1 MTVEIRAWDTTLME
15 SQGSGLPEYLDVL
28 WRRKWSIILPTILGI
43 SLALVLSE
51 RQEPSYV
58 STSEVLVLPV
68 RDPSSLAPAPILIE
82 NELRIADSFAVRE
95 LAQDRLAIEG
105 EAAPT
110 SVDNPPETQTLVFS
124 SASSDPRFAQATA
137 DAYTDAYLEFR
148 TRTQLENVDAAA
160 NALEEVIAQLNAE
173 IADAREMLQDASG
186 TEAAD
191 LQFKVST
198 LTTQVSEHQARLDDL
213 ELLRTAEVGEILA
226 PASLPDS
233 PSSPNQVKAVVLGGA
248 VGFLVGLGL
257 AFLRERLDPRVRG
270 RDDLEEAADAP
281 LLATVPWVRRPVR
294 VGVSGGLDSDPRVAE
309 AFRAL
314 RARILFAASQRP
326 LHSLLITSPTQGEGK
341 TTTAASLA
349 VAMAEAGKRVVLVD
363 ADLHNRGLGAYF
375 PGQDAIGFTDVLME
389 PGLLNDAI
397 TPTSVEHVSMVSSSS
412 GALPVGGFSASA
424 VHEIVKRLEAVA
436 DLVILDSTPVLSLSD
451 ALELAPTMEGVLMVV
466 DVGTA
471 SWGEIEESARQLR
484 SVAAPMV
491 GVVAT
496 KVVPG
501 RFHGYHHARYEDYER
516 LSPRPSS
523 LPDSNGETEHE
534 PVTPREAGGPR
545 RTGSASD

>member
-1 MTVEIRAWDTTLME
+1 ME
-15 SQGSGLPEYLDVL
+15 PQGSGLREYLDVL
-28 WRRKWSIILPTILGI
+28 WRRKWWIVVPTILGI
-43 SLALVLSE
+43 SLALAVSA

-68 RDPSSLAPAPILIE
+68 RDPSNLAAAPILIE
-82 NELRIADSFAVRE
+82 NELRIANSFAVRE

-124 SASSDPRFAQATA
+124 SASSDPRVAQATA
-137 DAYTDAYLEFR
+137 DAYTGAYLEFR
-148 TRTQLENVDAAA
+148 TMTQLENVDAAA
-160 NALEEVIAQLNAE
+160 NALEEVIARLNAE
-173 IADAREMLQDASG
+173 IADAREKLQDASG
-186 TEAAD
+186 TQAAD
-191 LQFKVST
+191 LQFQIST
-198 LTTQVSEHQARLDDL
+198 LTTQVSEHEARLDDL
-213 ELLRTAEVGEILA
+213 ELLRNAVVGEVLA
-226 PASLPDS
+226 PASLPES
-233 PSSPNQVKAVVLGGA
+233 PSSPNHVKAVVLGGA
-248 VGFLVGLGL
+248 VGFLLGLGL

-270 RDDLEEAADAP
+270 RDDLEDAAAAP
-281 LLATVPWVRRPVR
+281 LLATVPWVHRPVR
-294 VGVSGGLDSDPRVAE
+294 MGASGGLDSDPQVAE

-314 RARILFAASQRP
+314 RARILFAASERP

-363 ADLHNRGLGAYF
+363 ADVYNRGLGAYF
-375 PGQDAIGFTDVLME
+375 PGQDAIGLTDILTE
-389 PGLLNDAI
+389 PALLNDAI
-397 TPTSVEHVSMVSSSS
+397 TPTGVEHVSVVSFSS
-412 GALPVGGFSASA
+412 GGLPVGGFSASA
-424 VHEIVKRLEAVA
+424 VREIVERLEAVA

-451 ALELAPTMEGVLMVV
+451 ALELAPAMDGVLMVV

-471 SWGEIEESARQLR
+471 SSGEIEESARQLR

-501 RFHGYHHARYEDYER
+501 RFHGYHHVRYEDYER
-516 LSPRPSS
+516 LSPGPSR
-523 LPDSNGETEHE
+523 LPESNGETERE
-534 PVTPREAGGPR
+534 PVTPREAGGSG
-545 RTGSASD
+545 RTGSG